1 PARDPDLPANRPT
14 FSPLFPYTTLFRSS
28 GTGLLTW
35 TPTEAQGPSTNLIT
49 VRVTDNGTP
58 ALNDTKSFTV
68 VVTELNSPPTLTV
81 PPDQTIPELS
91 TLTVTK
97 TASDA
102 DLPANNLTFSLLSGP
117 TGVHLDS
124 ATGLLTWTPT
134 EAQGPSTNLIT
145 VRVTDNGT
153 PALSDTKSFTVRS
166 AEHTSELK

>member
-68 VVTELNSPPTLTV
+68 VVTELNSAPTLTV
-81 PPDQTIPELS
+81 PPDQTITNLRMHS
-91 TLTVTK
+91 LTK
-97 TASDA
+97 TTSYP
-102 DLPANNLTFSLLSGP
+102 DLSANNLT
-117 TGVHLDS
+117 
-124 ATGLLTWTPT
+124 
-134 EAQGPSTNLIT
+134 
-145 VRVTDNGT
+145 
-153 PALSDTKSFTVRS
+153 
-166 AEHTSELK
+166 